1 MEYPFPSRAPQS
13 GGGRWQSLTFVIQVT
28 ENNSV
33 KYTKVT
39 NKELEFIQSLVGS
52 ERMSTGESVLD
63 LHSKDESFHQKRR
76 PDVVVWPL
84 RAEEISPILKMANE
98 KRIPITPWGAGTS
111 LEGNPIPAEGGI
123 VLDFQ
128 QMNHILE
135 LRTEDLQVRVE
146 SGVIYKDLNQY
157 LARFGLFFPPDP
169 GAAATVGGMV
179 GNNASGVRTVKY
191 GATKDYVLSMVIVL
205 PSGEVIRVGT
215 NAIKSS
221 SGYDLCRLFVGSEG
235 TLGIATE
242 ITLRLIGLPAEFMAA
257 VVQFTLIREATDTV
271 VQIMRSGLSPAALEF
286 LDAPTVHVV
295 NQFKKLSLEE
305 RPSLFIEFHGAS
317 TVGLKEELEFVKEIC
332 GDHRSLRFDSGIG
345 REERNRLWE
354 ARYGVRE
361 SIKVNNPGFHPLVID
376 TAVPISK
383 YSEMVEW
390 GQRIIEEKGLKGY
403 AFGHAGSGN
412 LHMEIMGIPE
422 EKAQWQKVREAE
434 EEIVSFA
441 LKYGGTATGEHG
453 IGIGKKKFME
463 KEHGESLLL
472 MKRIKKL
479 LDPNGIMNPGKIF
492 D

>member
-1 MEYPFPSRAPQS
+1 MN
-13 GGGRWQSLTFVIQVT
+13 

-39 NKELEFIQSLVGS
+39 NQELELFRSVVGP
-52 ERMSTGESVLD
+52 ERLSTGESVLD
-63 LHSKDESFHQKRR
+63 LHSKDESFHQRR
-76 PDVVVWPL
+76 KPDVVIWPL
-84 RAEEISPILKMANE
+84 RAEEISQILKMANE
-98 KRIPITPWGAGTS
+98 KRIPVTPWGAGTS
-111 LEGNPIPAEGGI
+111 LEGNPIPVEGGI
-123 VLDFQ
+123 VLDLQ
-128 QMNHILE
+128 QMNHVLE

-146 SGVIYKDLNQY
+146 AGVIYKELNQY
-157 LARFGLFFPPDP
+157 LSRFGLFFPPDP

-235 TLGIATE
+235 TLGIVTE
-242 ITLRLIGLPAEFMAA
+242 VTLRLIGLPAEFMAA
-257 VVQFTLIREATDTV
+257 VVQFDLIREATDTV
-271 VQIMRSGLSPAALEF
+271 IQIMRSGLSPAALEF
-286 LDAPTVHVV
+286 LDAPTVRVV

-305 RPSLFIEFHGAS
+305 RPTLFIEFHGTSAA
-317 TVGLKEELEFVKEIC
+317 GLKEELEIVKEIC
-332 GDHRSLRFDSGIG
+332 GEHQSLRFDSGIG

-376 TAVPISK
+376 TALPISK
-383 YSEMVEW
+383 YSDMVEW
-390 GQRIIEEKGLKGY
+390 GQRIIEKKGLKGY

-441 LKYGGTATGEHG
+441 LKCGGTATGEHG

-472 MKRIKKL
+472 MKQIKKL

>member
-1 MEYPFPSRAPQS
+1 M
-13 GGGRWQSLTFVIQVT
+13 
-28 ENNSV
+28 
-33 KYTKVT
+33 KYAKVT
-39 NKELEFIQSLVGS
+39 KKELEFIQSLVGS
-52 ERMSTGESVLD
+52 ERLSTGESVLD
-63 LHSKDESFHQKRR
+63 LHSKDESFHQRR
-76 PDVVVWPL
+76 KPDVVVWPL
-84 RAEEISPILKMANE
+84 RTEEISQILKLANE
-98 KRIPITPWGAGTS
+98 KRIPVTPWGAGTS
-111 LEGNPIPAEGGI
+111 LEGNPIPVEGGI
-123 VLDFQ
+123 VLDLQ
-128 QMNHILE
+128 QMNHVLE

-146 SGVIYKDLNQY
+146 AGVIYKELNQY
-157 LARFGLFFPPDP
+157 LSRFGLFFPPDP

-191 GATKDYVLSMVIVL
+191 GATKDYVLGMVIVL
-205 PSGEVIRVGT
+205 PSGEVVRVGT

-235 TLGIATE
+235 TLGIVTE

-257 VVQFTLIREATDTV
+257 VVQFDLIREATDTV
-271 VQIMRSGLSPAALEF
+271 IQIMRSGLSPAALEF
-286 LDAPTVHVV
+286 LDASTVHVV

-305 RPSLFIEFHGAS
+305 RPTLFIEFHGTSAA
-317 TVGLKEELEFVKEIC
+317 GLKEELEIVKEIC
-332 GDHRSLRFDSGIG
+332 GEHQSLRFDSGIG

-376 TAVPISK
+376 TALPISK
-383 YSEMVEW
+383 YSDMVEW
-390 GQRIIEEKGLKGY
+390 GQRIIEKKGLKGY

-441 LKYGGTATGEHG
+441 LKCGGTATGEHG

-472 MKRIKKL
+472 MKQIKKL